1 MIILSIR
8 NEEETKFVG
17 NNKYLNINFI
27 NQTNQLTKLYDNG
40 DLIEKKFNK
49 LMIKL

>member
-8 NEEETKFVG
+8 NEEETEFVR

-27 NQTNQLTKLYDNG
+27 HQINQLTKLYDNG
-40 DLIEKKFNK
+40 DLSKEKFNK
-49 LMIKL
+49 IMTKL

>member
-8 NEEETKFVG
+8 NVEETEFVR

-27 NQTNQLTKLYDNG
+27 NQIDQLTNTLWWWRFERREIQQIN
-40 DLIEKKFNK
+40 
-49 LMIKL
+49 

>member
-8 NEEETKFVG
+8 NEEETEFVG

-27 NQTNQLTKLYDNG
+27 NQITKLYDNG
-40 DLIEKKFNK
+40 DLSGEKFNK
-49 LMIKL
+49 

>member
-8 NEEETKFVG
+8 NEEEAEFVG

-27 NQTNQLTKLYDNG
+27 NQLTKLYDNG
-40 DLIEKKFNK
+40 DLSEKKFNK